1 MPSGQEI
8 NYKYIY
14 IYIYTQLCFMNNL
27 ILNLKIFINL
37 LINKNS
43 IIFKL
48 LLFFHFIAT

>member
-14 IYIYTQLCFMNNL
+14 IYIQLCFMNNL

-43 IIFKL
+43 NIFKL
-48 LLFFHFIAT
+48 LLFFFHFIAT